1 METIKAMSETANQR
15 KIVIPGGSGYLGRV
29 LTDYLTKQSFQVVVL
44 SRSNASGKGVRHVA
58 WDGATVGAWAA
69 ELEGAAAVINLAGRS
84 VNCRYN
90 ARNRQAIY
98 DSRLLPTQ
106 AIGAAIAQC
115 AQPPRL
121 WINSSS
127 ATIYRHT
134 YDQPMDEVSGE
145 IGATAEVKDA
155 FSIDVC
161 QNWERVF
168 FAADTPQT
176 RRIALR
182 IAIVLGRGGE
192 AFEAFHR
199 LVKLGLG
206 GKLGDG
212 RQYMSW
218 IHAEDFAR
226 SVVWLITH
234 EKLSGPINC
243 SSPNPLPNTEFMR
256 IFREGW
262 HQPIGLP
269 AARLMLEV
277 GAFFLR
283 TETELMLKSRR
294 VVPRR
299 LLESGFRFKYPEWGA
314 ALNAIIDPA
323 AVLQPAVEEV

>member
-1 METIKAMSETANQR
+1 MSEPAKQG

-29 LTDYLTKQSFQVVVL
+29 LADHLTKQSFPVVIL
-44 SRSNASGKGVRHVA
+44 SRSVSAGSDAVRYVE
-58 WDGATVGAWAA
+58 WDGASLGAWAR

-90 ARNRQAIY
+90 ARNRREIY

-106 AIGAAIAQC
+106 ALGVAIAHC
-115 AQPPRL
+115 ARPPRL

-134 YDQPMDEVSGE
+134 YDRPMDEVTGE
-145 IGATAEVKDA
+145 IGATDEVRDA

-161 QNWERVF
+161 RNWERVF
-168 FAADTPQT
+168 FEADTPQT

-182 IAIVLGRGGE
+182 TAIVLGRGGD

-206 GKLGDG
+206 GALGDG

-226 SVVWLITH
+226 SVAWLI
-234 EKLSGPINC
+234 EREDLAGVINC
-243 SSPNPLPNTEFMR
+243 ASPNPLPNAEFMR
-256 IFREGW
+256 IFREVCG
-262 HQPIGLP
+262 QPIGLP
-269 AARLMLEV
+269 ATRWMLEV

-299 LLESGFRFKYPEWGA
+299 LLESGFSFKYPEWRA
-314 ALNAIIDPA
+314 ALSAIVKPGAELQMA
-323 AVLQPAVEEV
+323 AQGSAAS